1 MRHVEME
8 ELLEDKPVMMEI
20 HIIMMVVHQHVLRKL
35 VIDVMEDLHFVGLY
49 VEMGLL
55 PATSNVM
62 IEIKKVV
69 TVVLLTVRS
78 NLDRSVE
85 DNHQFAGI
93 EIIYS

>member
-85 DNHQFAGI
+85 GNHQSAGI